1 MQQNSSNPKRT
12 ATQTARRR
20 AMGVKARDTRRT
32 LATEHRDFRLRH
44 GDPAFWDSYECDPY
58 LGLGGI

>member
-1 MQQNSSNPKRT
+1 
-12 ATQTARRR
+12 
-20 AMGVKARDTRRT
+20 MGVKARDTRRT